1 MNGGA
6 GGSGAAPPGDL
17 ASSVCTGASLEL
29 WAPFAVEAA
38 REDGVMEFANPVA
51 AVILD
56 GLAVLVQVLG

>member
-17 ASSVCTGASLEL
+17 ASSVCTGARLEF
-29 WAPFAVEAA
+29 WAPFALEAA
-38 REDGVMEFANPVA
+38 REDGKSEFAHQAA

-56 GLAVLVQVLG
+56 GLAVLDQVLG